1 MQNSCFEIR
10 EIREQDNH
18 RLAEIIRNTLVE
30 FGANKPGT
38 VYYDA
43 STDRLSE
50 VFTMKNSA
58 YIVASMDGEIAGG
71 AGIYPSAGLPLETCE
86 LVKMYLLPQARGK
99 GLGRELL
106 SRCIELAGKAGY
118 RRIYLE
124 TMPELYLAIAL
135 YEKFGFRRLT
145 APLGNT
151 GHSGCDIWMI
161 REIDSGDKK

>member
-50 VFTMKNSA
+50 VFKMDNST
-58 YIVASMDGEIAGG
+58 YFVASIDGEIAGG
-71 AGIYPSAGLPLETCE
+71 AGIYPSAGLPHDTCE

-106 SRCIELAGKAGY
+106 GRCIVFASETGY
-118 RRIYLE
+118 RHIYLE

-135 YEKFGFRRLT
+135 YEKYGFSRLT

-161 REIDSGDKK
+161 RDIESGDEK

>member
-1 MQNSCFEIR
+1 MQNSHFEIR
-10 EIREQDNH
+10 NIREQDNL
-18 RLAEIIRNTLVE
+18 RLAEIIRKTLAE
-30 FGANKPGT
+30 FGADKPGT

-50 VFTMKNSA
+50 VFKMDSSV
-58 YIVASMDGEIAGG
+58 YFVASIDGEIAGG
-71 AGIYPSAGLPLETCE
+71 AGIYPSAGLPQDTCE

-106 SRCIELAGKAGY
+106 GRCIGFAGKTGY
-118 RRIYLE
+118 RHIYLE

-135 YEKFGFRRLT
+135 YEKFGFKRLT

-161 REIDSGDKK
+161 REVESEDEK

>member
-1 MQNSCFEIR
+1 MKNSNIEIR

-18 RLAEIIRNTLVE
+18 RLAEIIRKTLVE

-38 VYYDA
+38 VFYDA

-50 VFTMKNSA
+50 VFKINSSS
-58 YIVASMDGEIAGG
+58 YFVASMDGEIAGG
-71 AGIYPSAGLPLETCE
+71 AGIYPSAGLPPDTCE

-106 SRCIELAGKAGY
+106 GRCIEYASKTGY
-118 RRIYLE
+118 RHVYLE

-145 APLGNT
+145 GPLGNT

-161 REIDSGDKK
+161 RDIESGDEK

>member
-1 MQNSCFEIR
+1 MKNSNIEIR

-18 RLAEIIRNTLVE
+18 RLAEIIRKTLVE

-38 VYYDA
+38 VFYDA

-50 VFTMKNSA
+50 VFKINSSA
-58 YIVASMDGEIAGG
+58 YFVASVDGEITGG
-71 AGIYPSAGLPLETCE
+71 AGIYPSPGLPQDTCE
-86 LVKMYLLPQARGK
+86 LVKMYLLPQARGR

-106 SRCIELAGKAGY
+106 SRCIEYASKTGY
-118 RRIYLE
+118 RHVYLE

-145 APLGNT
+145 GPLGNT

-161 REIDSGDKK
+161 RDIESGDEK